1 MMTILIALCLA
12 VGFAAGIL
20 TPAISMPFT
29 MDDCISFLL
38 CAMLFFVGLEL
49 GIKKGLRQS
58 LKELGLGFLALPALA
73 AAGSVLGGL
82 ITGQLLHMKV
92 WQGAAV
98 GAGFGWYSLSSVMLA
113 RYDTSLSA
121 IAFLSNV
128 IREVLAIVFI
138 PVAARFIHPWAGIAA
153 GGATSMD
160 TTLPVIVKASGSD
173 YAIQSFI
180 HGVILSVM
188 APAAI
193 TIILYFAGVS

>member
-1 MMTILIALCLA
+1 MTVAIAVCLA
-12 VGFAAGIL
+12 AGFAAGL
-20 TPAISMPFT
+20 LLPAIQLPVAV
-29 MDDCISFLL
+29 DDGISILL

-49 GIKKGLRQS
+49 GMKKGLRQS
-58 LKELGLGFLALPALA
+58 VKDLGLGFFALPALA

-82 ITGQLLHMKV
+82 FTGMLLDLKD

-113 RYDTSLSA
+113 RYDSSLSA

-128 IREVLAIVFI
+128 IREVLAIIFI
-138 PVAARFIHPWAGIAA
+138 PIAARFIHPWAGIAA

-160 TTLPVIVKASGSD
+160 TTLPVIVKAAGAD

-180 HGVILSVM
+180 NGVILSVL

-193 TIILYFAGVS
+193 TMILFFAGVN

>member
-1 MMTILIALCLA
+1 MTVTIAICLIAGFV
-12 VGFAAGIL
+12 VGFFLPALQIPLVIDNGIS
-20 TPAISMPFT
+20 I
-29 MDDCISFLL
+29 LL

-49 GIKKGLRQS
+49 GMKRGLRQS
-58 LKELGLGFLALPALA
+58 VKDLGLGFFALPALA
-73 AAGSVLGGL
+73 ASGSVLGGL
-82 ITGQLLHMKV
+82 ISGQLLQLKI

-98 GAGFGWYSLSSVMLA
+98 GAGFGWYSLSSVMLT
-113 RYDTSLSA
+113 RYDASLSA

-128 IREVLAIVFI
+128 IREILAIVFI
-138 PVAARFIHPWAGIAA
+138 PVAVRFIHPWAGIAA

-193 TIILYFAGVS
+193 TIILSLAGVN